1 MARRFVFP
9 CCCSSLIASAL
20 IVGATMAAGGGG
32 GGGGSSG
39 GGSSGG
45 GSAGGGNSG
54 ASGSQADAT
63 LPTIVVFAPSNPS
76 DPHAATN
83 AEIQLQR
90 IIYKDVNIG
99 QGSNQLPVHHSR
111 LVYPMSVSMLSY
123 SGPAGNFRITNGG
136 LASWSGQTVPGQSST
151 SFNSIVTGNRTQLF
165 LEQAATVA
173 ANIGNPNVCETADY
187 APFAAAVLACLRNNN
202 LNYRVGLENAPPS
215 VMFSYEL
222 EFQSRVWDS
231 HFTQDTRQELLFFE
245 EQGNSILTVQAM
257 EGDQLV
263 GNPVV
268 LRSVDLIDLRNCLKV
283 SQDSMTAVPTAIS
296 QNAGRVKLGK
306 VRPDGTID
314 NQGTWA
320 KFYAMDLNELGVA
333 HLKKIR
339 VMSSLPNGSGGGN
352 RSAHVKVMAFD
363 TSPAYVA
370 QTMNFD

>member
-1 MARRFVFP
+1 M
-9 CCCSSLIASAL
+9 
-20 IVGATMAAGGGG
+20 
-32 GGGGSSG
+32 
-39 GGSSGG
+39 
-45 GSAGGGNSG
+45 
-54 ASGSQADAT
+54 
-63 LPTIVVFAPSNPS
+63 PTFVVFAPSNPN

-83 AEIQLQR
+83 AEILLQR

-99 QGSNQLPVHHSR
+99 QGSNQLPVHHSQ
-111 LVYPMSVSMLSY
+111 LIYPMSVTMLNY
-123 SGPAGNFRITNGG
+123 AGPAGNFRVTNGA
-136 LASWSGQTVPGQSST
+136 LAPWSGQTIPGQASSAF
-151 SFNSIVTGNRTQLF
+151 SSIVAGNRTQLF
-165 LEQAATVA
+165 LEQAGTVA
-173 ANIGNPNVCETADY
+173 ANLGNPNTLDQADY
-187 APFAAAVLACLRNNN
+187 APFAAAILACLRNNN

-215 VMFSYEL
+215 VQFSYEI

-231 HFTQDTRQELLFFE
+231 HFTLDTRQELIFFE
-245 EQGNSILTVQAM
+245 EQGNSVLTVQAM
-257 EGDQLV
+257 EGSQLV

-268 LRSVDLIDLRNCLKV
+268 LRSVDLIDLRNALKV
-283 SQDSMTAVPTAIS
+283 SADTMTATPTAIT

-339 VMSSLPNGSGGGN
+339 VSSSLASGNGGGN

-363 TSPAYVA
+363 TSPAYTA